1 MSPANFDAQETGARV
16 LGQAL
21 LPDLPRPS
29 VVLGRVTVKHLVAAE
44 IVVVLIELD
53 FRLSLICLTFPH
65 AVEGEHDLN
74 QGPAAGF
81 AGALIDAPII

>member
-1 MSPANFDAQETGARV
+1 MFTFANRLSTPWCA
-16 LGQAL
+16 
-21 LPDLPRPS
+21 
-29 VVLGRVTVKHLVAAE
+29 VAAE

-53 FRLSLICLTFPH
+53 FCLSLICLTFPH